1 MAEWYKEYS
10 DEIRSEIEALSDAIY
25 AHPELGF
32 DEFNSSKLHAEI
44 LEKHGFKVEKPYLGF
59 ETGYRA
65 EFSGDKP
72 GPRICFMAEYDALP
86 GLGTD
91 GGPGHGC
98 GHNMLGSTSVAAG
111 IILSRKI
118 AEIGGSVVVMGT
130 PAEETSGAKVNY
142 ADAGAFSDIDAAIV
156 DHPASDAHHK
166 SGRSLALRAMM
177 FIFDG
182 KTAHAASA
190 PHLGVN
196 ALDACTITNVAI
208 GLLRQQTRDD
218 ARIHGIISEGGL
230 APNVIPDHCVMKCYV
245 RAADRIYRDELM
257 ERVINCAKAGALAT
271 GCSLS
276 MDEYEL
282 GYDDLKTNEA
292 LSDLFT
298 ECLYAV
304 GVGKVDEPR
313 KTFGSL
319 DAGNVSYVCP
329 TIHPYFPIGCDASLA
344 AHTREFGALTQTQF
358 AKDNMMQT
366 AQAMALAGARM
377 IQEPETMAKIRKEFD
392 EMPK

>member
-1 MAEWYKEYS
+1 MAEWYKAIS
-10 DEIRSEIEALSDAIY
+10 DEIRGEIEALSDAIF

-44 LEKHGFKVEKPYLGF
+44 LTKHGFKVQKPYLGF

-65 EFSGDKP
+65 DFDSGKP

-86 GLGTD
+86 GLGAD

-98 GHNMLGSTSVAAG
+98 GHNMLGSASVAAG
-111 IILSRKI
+111 IILSRKLP
-118 AEIGGSVVVMGT
+118 EIGGSVVVMGT

-142 ADAGAFSDIDAAIV
+142 TADGAFSDIDAVIV

-182 KTAHAASA
+182 KPAHAASA
-190 PHLGVN
+190 PAQGIN
-196 ALDACTITNVAI
+196 ALDACIITDTAI

-230 APNVIPDHCVMKCYV
+230 APNVIPDHCVMKFYV

-271 GCSLS
+271 GCTLS

-282 GYDDLKTNEA
+282 GYDDLKTNES

-298 ECLYAV
+298 ECLHTV
-304 GVGKVDEPR
+304 GVEFVDEPR
-313 KTFGSL
+313 KTFGSV

-329 TIHPYFPIGCDASLA
+329 TIHPYFAIGCDPSIA
-344 AHTREFGALTQTQF
+344 AHTKEFAALTQTQF
-358 AKDNMMQT
+358 AKDSMMQA
-366 AQAMALAGARM
+366 AQAMALAGCRM
-377 IQEPETMAKIRKEFD
+377 ITEPETMAKIRKEFD

>member
-1 MAEWYKEYS
+1 MAEWYKTVS
-10 DEIRSEIEALSDAIY
+10 DEIRSEIEALSDTIY

-32 DEFNSSKLHAEI
+32 DEFNSSKLHVQL

-65 EFSGDKP
+65 EFAGSKP
-72 GPRICFMAEYDALP
+72 GPKICFMAEYDALP
-86 GLGTD
+86 GLGPD

-111 IILSRKI
+111 IILSRKL
-118 AEIGGSVVVMGT
+118 ADIGGSVVVLGT

-142 ADAGAFSDIDAAIV
+142 VMDGAFDDIDAAIV
-156 DHPASDAHHK
+156 DHPAADAHHK

-182 KTAHAASA
+182 KSAHAASA

-196 ALDACTITNVAI
+196 ALDACTVTNVAI

-257 ERVINCAKAGALAT
+257 ERVIDCAKAGALAT
-271 GCSLS
+271 GCTLS

-282 GYDDLKTNEA
+282 GYDDMQTNEA

-298 ECLYAV
+298 ECLHAV
-304 GVGKVDEPR
+304 GVEKVEEPR

-319 DAGNVSYVCP
+319 DVGNVSYVCP
-329 TIHPYFPIGCDASLA
+329 AIHPYFPIANDPSLA
-344 AHTREFGALTQTQF
+344 AHTKEFGACTQTQY
-358 AKDNMMQT
+358 AKDNMMIA

-377 IQEPETMAKIRKEFD
+377 IEEPETMAKIKAEFD
-392 EMPK
+392 AMPK